1 MLRYGCAVLSVV
13 LATWIRLLLDPVL
26 GDQYPFVTLLPAILL
41 TAWYG
46 GSRPALLA
54 VFLAAV
60 SADYFLVLPRFGF
73 WPSGPPQ
80 WVGLFLFVSTGLGIA
95 LLAGSMQAAPLMSD
109 RKLQQARQA
118 LERSEERVRL
128 TLRSSG
134 IAVWNWDMSANSI
147 EADENCSALFGL
159 AAGHFPPTI
168 EGFAACVHS
177 QDRQRVLQEI
187 DASVQHGAEY
197 NTEFRVVAPEG
208 GVRFV
213 VARGKGYC
221 GDAGS
226 PYRFTSVCWDE
237 TERRRAEEKLG
248 EATKSLV
255 AEGMFRQLLE
265 AAPDAVVVVDRAGKI
280 VLVNTQVENVFGF
293 VREKLLGQTMEMLL
307 PERFRGNHPGHR
319 AGFFADPRVRSMGA
333 GLELYALRRDGSEFP
348 VEISLSPLQTEKGL
362 LISSTI
368 RDITDRKRAE
378 RSREQLAS
386 IVDYSNDAII
396 GKSLDG
402 RILTWNNGAERLY
415 GYSADEIIG
424 QPISVL
430 LPPGHSNEMPEML
443 SKLQR
448 GEIVKEETVRQRKD
462 GALIDVALTIS
473 PIKNSRGQVTAACSI
488 ARDVGD
494 RKRADQQI
502 LNLNRR
508 LAESAAEASAA
519 NRSKSIFLS
528 TMSHEIRTPMNA
540 ILGYAQL
547 MARDPG
553 LGPDAKAN
561 LKIIGRSGE
570 HLLGLIN
577 DVLDMSKIEAGR
589 TELNPAT
596 FHLPK
601 LLEDLAAMFRL
612 RAQAKALRFEMVSDG
627 ESVSYVFA
635 DEGKIRQ
642 ALINLLGNAIKF
654 TARGQVV
661 LHVTLQQ
668 KNDHQLWLLALVE
681 DTGTGLT
688 EEEQQKLFE
697 PFQQA
702 RGALNTDEGTGLG
715 LAISRKYAE
724 LMGGN
729 LTVTSRPG
737 QGSVFRLEIP
747 IEPGNGEVAVRHS
760 APRRVVGISPGT
772 PAPKILVVDDQFENR
787 DWLMKL
793 LTAIGFSVQ
802 GADNGA
808 TALDRWEQWK
818 PRLVLMD
825 VHMPVMDGLEATRRM
840 KADPRGKETIIVTL
854 TASALSDDR
863 QAIAAAAADDF
874 LAKPCREDELLE
886 KMGALLNIT
895 YEYEKTGEGGQP
907 IQGLLPGAQR
917 LRQLPPVLIE
927 QLLNATLN
935 GDKRL
940 LDKLILKVSETE
952 DLETGIALQQLAD
965 KYEYEAITRLLEEV
979 SAPI

>member
-1 MLRYGCAVLSVV
+1 MPHAYCLREPGLIALHATSDAVIALSYILIPTALVVLVRRRRDLLFPWIFTLFAVFILGCGATHVLSVV
-13 LATWIRLLLDPVL
+13 TLWRPLYRLDGALKVITALASIGTAVMLFRI
-26 GDQYPFVTLLPAILL
+26 LPQLMLI
-41 TAWYG
+41 
-46 GSRPALLA
+46 P
-54 VFLAAV
+54 
-60 SADYFLVLPRFGF
+60 
-73 WPSGPPQ
+73 GPEQ
-80 WVGLFLFVSTGLGIA
+80 LQREIQERERTGLEI
-95 LLAGSMQAAPLMSD
+95 
-109 RKLQQARQA
+109 RQMN
-118 LERSEERVRL
+118 VRL
-128 TLRSSG
+128 T
-134 IAVWNWDMSANSI
+134 
-147 EADENCSALFGL
+147 
-159 AAGHFPPTI
+159 
-168 EGFAACVHS
+168 
-177 QDRQRVLQEI
+177 
-187 DASVQHGAEY
+187 
-197 NTEFRVVAPEG
+197 
-208 GVRFV
+208 
-213 VARGKGYC
+213 
-221 GDAGS
+221 
-226 PYRFTSVCWDE
+226 
-237 TERRRAEEKLG
+237 
-248 EATKSLV
+248 
-255 AEGMFRQLLE
+255 
-265 AAPDAVVVVDRAGKI
+265 
-280 VLVNTQVENVFGF
+280 
-293 VREKLLGQTMEMLL
+293 
-307 PERFRGNHPGHR
+307 
-319 AGFFADPRVRSMGA
+319 
-333 GLELYALRRDGSEFP
+333 
-348 VEISLSPLQTEKGL
+348 
-362 LISSTI
+362 
-368 RDITDRKRAE
+368 
-378 RSREQLAS
+378 
-386 IVDYSNDAII
+386 
-396 GKSLDG
+396 
-402 RILTWNNGAERLY
+402 
-415 GYSADEIIG
+415 
-424 QPISVL
+424 
-430 LPPGHSNEMPEML
+430 
-443 SKLQR
+443 
-448 GEIVKEETVRQRKD
+448 
-462 GALIDVALTIS
+462 
-473 PIKNSRGQVTAACSI
+473 
-488 ARDVGD
+488 
-494 RKRADQQI
+494 
-502 LNLNRR
+502 
-508 LAESAAEASAA
+508 ESAAEASAA

-547 MARDPG
+547 MARDPD

-570 HLLGLIN
+570 HLLSLIN

-589 TELNPAT
+589 TEINPAT

-627 ESVSYVFA
+627 EPVSYVFA
-635 DEGKIRQ
+635 DQGKIRQ

-668 KNDHQLWLLALVE
+668 KSDNQLWLLARVE
-681 DTGTGLT
+681 DTGAGLT
-688 EEEQQKLFE
+688 EEEQRKLFE

-702 RGALNTDEGTGLG
+702 RGALNTEEGTGLG

-729 LTVTSRPG
+729 LTVTSNSG

-747 IEPGNGEVAVRHS
+747 IERGNGEVVTRSS
-760 APRRVVGISPGT
+760 APRRVMGISPGT
-772 PAPKILVVDDQFENR
+772 QAPKILVVDDQFENR

-808 TALDRWEQWK
+808 TALARWEEWK

-907 IQGLLPGAQR
+907 IPGLVPGAQR
-917 LRQLPPVLIE
+917 LRHLPSVLIE

-952 DLETGIALQQLAD
+952 DLETAVALQQLAD
-965 KYEYEAITRLLEEV
+965 KYEYETITRLLEEV
-979 SAPI
+979 SAPHEPDEGRFLV